1 MRRDTPTDYFQ
12 RSIGARILTLLAHG
26 ILMLGAV
33 FMVLPMIWMLA
44 TSFKPATEIVIWPPR
59 LLPEAPTFANYTGI
73 FEVAPFARFFAN
85 SLGISLVATVSVAIT
100 SLLAGAVFA
109 KERLSGRRPLFRLL
123 ICHASLAS

>member
-1 MRRDTPTDYFQ
+1 MRRETSTDYFR

-44 TSFKPATEIVIWPPR
+44 TSFKPATEIVIWPPQ
-59 LLPEAPTFANYTGI
+59 LLPQAPTLANYTGI

-109 KERLSGRRPLFRLL
+109 SCWAGPYLSCG
-123 ICHASLAS
+123 